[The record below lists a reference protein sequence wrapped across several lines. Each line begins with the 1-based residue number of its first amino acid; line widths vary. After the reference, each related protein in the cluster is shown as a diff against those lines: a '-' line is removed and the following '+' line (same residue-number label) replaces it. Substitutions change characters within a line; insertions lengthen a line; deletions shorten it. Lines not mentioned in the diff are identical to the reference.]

1 MNSPVLTP
9 EKCRSL
15 LGCQVILNNQL
26 LYIGDVEHTTLTDG
40 ALFTFVDDENK
51 VVQKLYEVELDFDD
65 IHSIS
70 MFPTPEYNLICD
82 LRTFLKEVVVCL
94 PH

>member
-51 VVQKLYEVELDFDD
+51 VVQKLYEVELAFDD

-70 MFPTPEYNLICD
+70 MFPTSNFNPVCD
-82 LRTFLKEVVVCL
+82 LNTYLKGVS
-94 PH
+94 